1 MKSTFKS
8 LFAPLCILL
17 LTSVIFLQSCSE
29 PADKFFGVAILN
41 TNMITDFG
49 TPAFTKQLHDHS
61 VEYPDIPSSKKN
73 GNEAA
78 EVVKNKVLYLE
89 KVLKDLEALSAND
102 DGRKEIKEQA
112 IALYEFVLPVYK
124 NEYTA
129 YAKLCDA
136 HAPQEQKEEISTAI
150 EQKYSAEFEKRITS
164 LLALGKEFATENN
177 LNVNWD

>member
-1 MKSTFKS
+1 M
-8 LFAPLCILL
+8 
-17 LTSVIFLQSCSE
+17 
-29 PADKFFGVAILN
+29 
-41 TNMITDFG
+41 
-49 TPAFTKQLHDHS
+49 
-61 VEYPDIPSSKKN
+61 
-73 GNEAA
+73 
-78 EVVKNKVLYLE
+78 LYLE